1 MLTSSRAASHDF
13 GILTLYGAAQYAKN
27 YGAGSQFGGWW
38 YEVSSEDMIN
48 QNDSYMIGVGK
59 TLGEAWLMASV
70 QYMNGKTVA
79 GEDVNRYVAGIGATY
94 NLSGRTSLYSALS
107 YSNADGSLEEAGLD
121 RTVLNFGISHTF

>member
-1 MLTSSRAASHDF
+1 M
-13 GILTLYGAAQYAKN
+13 
-27 YGAGSQFGGWW
+27 
-38 YEVSSEDMIN
+38 VN

-70 QYMNGKTVA
+70 HYMNGKTVA